1 MERNHRCLNEYL
13 RIFTNEHQSDWDHWI
28 KYYQF
33 SYNST
38 PHSEH
43 NHTPFELIFGRKANL
58 PQETITGNNEPIY
71 NFEDYKNELR
81 YKLQKSHEL
90 TRQKLIDSKHQH
102 KETFDKNLNPIHISI
117 GDLVYLKNEN
127 RKKLDS
133 FYTGPYK
140 ITAII
145 EPNCEIQHIDSRKQF
160 TVHKNRIIK

>member
-1 MERNHRCLNEYL
+1 MERNHRCINEYL
-13 RIFTNEHQSDWDHWI
+13 RIFTNEHQSDWDNWI

-38 PHSEH
+38 PHSDH
-43 NHTPFELIFGRKANL
+43 TYTPFELIFGRKANL
-58 PQETITGNNEPIY
+58 PQEAITGNNEPIY

-81 YKLQKSHEL
+81 YKLLEIKQQ
-90 TRQKLIDSKHQH
+90 R
-102 KETFDKNLNPIHISI
+102 KETFDNNLNPIHISI
-117 GDLVYLKNEN
+117 GVLVYLKNEN

-145 EPNCEIQHIDSRKQF
+145 EPNCEIQHIDSKKQF
-160 TVHKNRIIK
+160 IVHRNRIIKH